1 MIQRAKVRNIFESDN
16 KISHFYWTVV
26 TEVTVKCNFFRAYRR
41 CNINTRLCV
50 RGTREIFRKSTV
62 TSVTPVHSIIK
73 LSMNTSAKIQHFSSN
88 SKQFLN
94 YF

>member
-26 TEVTVKCNFFRAYRR
+26 TVKCNFFRAYRR
-41 CNINTRLCV
+41 YSINKRLCV

>member
-26 TEVTVKCNFFRAYRR
+26 TVVTVNFFRAYRR
-41 CNINTRLCV
+41 YSINTRLCV